1 MFEKRRHV
9 TCGLADAGT
18 HSTGSA
24 AKRPT
29 LTEASPAHLPDR
41 AKGAL
46 ARSERRRAARP
57 PHCTDVR
64 HVTVRP
70 HCLQVCLAPVD
81 RAPPGFAH
89 GRDRSWRVLARLPS
103 GRERRR
109 PHRHRV
115 ALARSRKPRQRPGQH
130 FPEPAVVLP
139 RCRAQRAVPVGEPVA
154 AAKQRQRPV
163 ARRDDAPAPVQ
174 QARRARPP
182 ARAGR
187 HLRRRTTASGRSG
200 RFRGRRAG
208 PAVRGLPNQTAGINP
223 RQRNRSGS
231 GTCPAYRPDCAR

>member
-1 MFEKRRHV
+1 MFPAAPTGRHYAAGRGSCGANAVSTARPSSRSSSLPTGKGGMFEKGRNV

-41 AKGAL
+41 ARGAPTW
-46 ARSERRRAARP
+46 RERRHAARP
-57 PHCTDVR
+57 PHCTDAR

-70 HCLQVCLAPVD
+70 HYLQVCLARVD

-89 GRDRSWRVLARLPS
+89 GRDRPWRALARLPS

-109 PHRHRV
+109 RAPGG
-115 ALARSRKPRQRPGQH
+115 RQAMG
-130 FPEPAVVLP
+130 
-139 RCRAQRAVPVGEPVA
+139 GEGVRA
-154 AAKQRQRPV
+154 AA
-163 ARRDDAPAPVQ
+163 

-200 RFRGRRAG
+200 RLRGRRAG

-231 GTCPAYRPDCAR
+231 GTFPAYRPDCAR